1 MNNSDNKPS
10 SMSIP
15 GYSAAIDALDWGGD
29 TALVIGHRTPDTD
42 SICSAVAYAGLM
54 RAMGHDCVAKAAG
67 NVNRETKFIAGLW
80 DLPLPEV
87 VHSVAP
93 GTRLILMDHSEY
105 AQAVEG
111 AGQARLLQVI
121 DHHGVGDIRETNLML
136 YKAMPVGS
144 TCTIVYHSFLEFG
157 ISISDETARVLL
169 AGIIS
174 DTRNLAKGTTTAMDV
189 AVRSDLAARLGMTDE
204 YLSTVFAGM
213 DRAAH
218 DISGMSDREIFLAN
232 YKRYRIE
239 GLAIGI
245 ASIDGDPSVPAE
257 EFLDRMLRIMPET
270 MDGQGE
276 DMIFAKVDIG
286 RGTYILYYDPS
297 GRAHDIAEKAFGQSV
312 RPGICHSARNLSRK
326 TAVVPM
332 ISRALK

>member
-1 MNNSDNKPS
+1 MNNPDNKPS
-10 SMSIP
+10 SMSIL
-15 GYSAAIDALDWGGD
+15 GYSAAINALDWGGD

-42 SICSAVAYAGLM
+42 SICSAVAYARLM
-54 RAMGHDCVAKAAG
+54 RAMGHDCVAGAAG
-67 NVNRETKFIAGLW
+67 NVNRETLYIAGLW
-80 DLPLPEV
+80 NLPLPEV
-87 VHSVAP
+87 VCSVAP

-121 DHHGVGDIRETNLML
+121 DHHGVGDIRETHPML
-136 YKAMPVGS
+136 YKALPVGS
-144 TCTIVYHSFLEFG
+144 TCTIVYHSFLEYG

-189 AVRSDLAARLGMTDE
+189 AVRSVLAVRLGMTEE
-204 YLSTVFAGM
+204 YLSEVFAGM

-218 DISGMSDREIFLAN
+218 DTSGMSDKEIFLAN
-232 YKRYRIE
+232 YKRYSIE

-257 EFLDRMLRIMPET
+257 KFLERMLNVMPET
-270 MDGQGE
+270 MNEQGE

-286 RGTYILYYDPS
+286 RGTYILYSDPS
-297 GRAHDIAEKAFGQSV
+297 GRAQEIAEKAFGPSV
-312 RPGICHSARNLSRK
+312 RPGICHSPRNLSRK